1 MPSDPSAGHS
11 SPFASR
17 SRERRR
23 CLRSAVI
30 LGIALLLPSG
40 TVAASSAFASTTARN
55 AGSGTTLKKCSS
67 SAVSAAVAKGGVI
80 NVKCSG
86 TIKLTH
92 TLTITKK
99 QNVTLNATHEKFT
112 LTFPP
117 SASAKFGTMH
127 HVFLVSGGKLSLISV
142 GIEDT
147 QSNTATTQDG
157 KDGRGG
163 AGGTTPSSPG
173 ANGSNG
179 KSGANGQ
186 SATNAKSVTGG
197 CMVIQKGSVVSITN
211 SNISGCVAEAGWGGW
226 GGQGG
231 SAGAGGTGA
240 TGRDGTE
247 SDPNGGRGGNGGNAG
262 ARGGNGGKAGNGGS
276 AFGGAIYNRG
286 KLTLSGATF
295 TKDSAIA
302 GGGGNG
308 GAGGWGGTGGSGG
321 CCYSDQKDGINGAG
335 GNAGNGLNGTNG
347 GNASNGGNALGG
359 AVCSNHN
366 LKLGKKVAFSN
377 NKVVA
382 GPPGNSPGSAGEA
395 GAGGTGG
402 TGSTNGAS
410 GSPGHPGKPGKPG
423 VKGKAAGPGLDI
435 V

>member
-173 ANGSNG
+173 SNG

-286 KLTLSGATF
+286 KLTLSGDTF

-308 GAGGWGGTGGSGG
+308 GLAGWAGFGGAGGPGGSGWPPPFSGSVAGTGGRGG
-321 CCYSDQKDGINGAG
+321 NGGFGGGVAGNGGAG
-335 GNAGNGLNGTNG
+335 GK
-347 GNASNGGNALGG
+347 GG
-359 AVCSNHN
+359 A
-366 LKLGKKVAFSN
+366 A
-377 NKVVA
+377 
-382 GPPGNSPGSAGEA
+382 
-395 GAGGTGG
+395 
-402 TGSTNGAS
+402 
-410 GSPGHPGKPGKPG
+410 
-423 VKGKAAGPGLDI
+423 
-435 V
+435 